1 MLDHFQLFFNDNFDA
16 SFVIKLEGGI
26 IIDCNNTAL
35 DLFGLVDKKDVVG
48 KAWFDVGLASFPEP
62 MYETIKEQIY
72 KEKKWIYIFNIKNI
86 KTKQHIKC
94 KINLSLFE
102 YENDYYGL
110 IRAEDV
116 TDNIENEQELRI
128 SNDRFEKLIA
138 TIPDNFYVLNR
149 DGFYRD
155 FNSKASRNVSVNG
168 PVDGRRHIEDQN
180 LPKKVEIRLIANL
193 ERGLES
199 GKPQLFYYNL
209 KIKKEEIGFEV
220 RLMPL
225 NNIEALVIVRDITA
239 YNRSQ
244 EELTEVNERLKKV
257 LKSINHIIYD
267 IGIAE
272 DGSKKF
278 RYISPQI
285 ENIYGYT
292 IQEFKDLLKADK
304 GIDLFHPDDVKS
316 IKEHSEILNKT
327 KKPISHTY
335 RLKPKGSSKYLY
347 IQEDI
352 FPELNEKGKHVGN
365 FGIAKD
371 VTDKVLVEQQI
382 KERERILSTLFS
394 HLPGMAF
401 RCSVDDQ
408 WTMQVV
414 SKGCENITGYTR
426 DELINNK
433 VVAFVDLI
441 HKDYRSYTVKEI
453 VKDISP
459 DGTFSFEYKIN
470 AKNGDE
476 KWVWEQGEVVKDTEG
491 NIVAFEG
498 YMTDLTSRKNIE
510 EQRLRAEIAEKENKE
525 LEEEIAKRRAA
536 QEELAKAQEL
546 NNSIIDSSLDMI
558 LATDKAGNITQV
570 SPSVERNFGYKETE
584 LIGKNGLIL
593 YSNKSFFKNVYE
605 SLEASGEFSGEIENI
620 TKDGEIFTS
629 YLSASILK
637 DKNGNEIG
645 SMGVSR
651 DITQLKKAEKELK
664 TQTTKLESIFES
676 SANMMIYTIDA
687 DFKMSSFNRK
697 FEQLAKIKFDYQV
710 NLNDDFIDFIKPNVK
725 GEHHESLMKYYRDAM
740 EGKPC
745 EFEGPMLDKNGN
757 TIWIETFLSPI
768 TVDQKTNEIAC
779 LAHEI
784 TDKKIAEKQLK
795 QSLSEKEVLLKEVH
809 HRVKNNLQVISSI
822 LNLQS
827 SYVKDNNTL
836 NILRE
841 SQNRIKSMSFIHE
854 SLYQNTNFS
863 AIKFSEYIDKLSR
876 NLVNTYAFGKNIE
889 LKSDLDPVAV
899 SLDQAIPCGLIL
911 NELISNALK
920 YAFIGKPEGVV
931 ELTLKEEEIDGKET
945 KVIITVKD
953 NGIGMPLSFDVDNA
967 DSLGLQLVYTLIDQ
981 LEGTI
986 NVDTQK
992 GTKYLITFVKQP

>member
-16 SFVIKLEGGI
+16 SFVIRLEGGV
-26 IIDCNNTAL
+26 IIDCNNTVL
-35 DLFGLVDKKDVVG
+35 NLFGFNNKEEVIG
-48 KAWFDVGLASFPEP
+48 KAWFDLGLAEFPEP
-62 MYETIKEQIY
+62 MYDTFKDQIY
-72 KEKKWIYIFNIKNI
+72 KQKKWTYIFDIEHL
-86 KTKQHIKC
+86 KTKQHLKC

-102 YENDYYGL
+102 FEDDFYGL

-116 TDNIENEQELRI
+116 TENIENEHELRV
-128 SNDRFEKLIA
+128 SNDRFEKLIT

-155 FNSKASRNVSVNG
+155 FNSRASRHVSVNAQA
-168 PVDGRRHIEDQN
+168 DGRRHIEDQN
-180 LPKKVEIRLIANL
+180 LPKKVEIRLLANL
-193 ERGLES
+193 ERGLDS

-209 KIKKEEIGFEV
+209 KIKKEEVGFEA

-225 NNIEALVIVRDITA
+225 NNLEALVIVRDISA

-244 EELTEVNERLKKV
+244 AELTEVNDRLKMV

-267 IGIAE
+267 IGIE
-272 DGSKKF
+272 DDGSKEF

-292 IQEFKDLLKADK
+292 IEEFKALLKGNKAV
-304 GIDLFHPDDVKS
+304 DLFHPDDLES
-316 IKEHSEILNKT
+316 IKAHADKIRET

-335 RLKPKGSSKYLY
+335 RLKPKGAKEYIY
-347 IQEDI
+347 IQEDV
-352 FPELNEKGKHVGN
+352 FPELNEKGKLTGN

-371 VTDKVLVEQQI
+371 VTAKVLVEQQI

-401 RCSVDDQ
+401 RCSVDDK

-433 VVAFVDLI
+433 AIAYVDLI
-441 HKDYRSYTVKEI
+441 HSDYRRYTVKEI
-453 VKDISP
+453 VRDIGP
-459 DGTFSFEYKIN
+459 EGTFSFEYKIN
-470 AKNGDE
+470 AKNGEE
-476 KWVWEQGEVVKDTEG
+476 KWVWEQGEVVRDADG
-491 NIVAFEG
+491 NIIAFEG
-498 YMTDLTSRKNIE
+498 YMTDLTSRKNTE

-525 LEEEIAKRRAA
+525 LEDEIAKRKAA
-536 QEELAKAQEL
+536 QEELGKAQEL

-558 LATDKAGNITQV
+558 LATDNSGKITQV
-570 SPSVERNFGYKETE
+570 SPSVERTFGYKEE
-584 LIGKNGLIL
+584 DLIGKNGLIL
-593 YSNKSFFKNVYE
+593 YSDKKSFKNVYK
-605 SLEASGEFSGEIENI
+605 SLEATGEFSGEVENI
-620 TKDGEIFTS
+620 TKDGERFTA

-637 DKNGNEIG
+637 DKSGNEIG

-651 DITQLKKAEKELK
+651 DITQLKEAEKELK

-687 DFKMSSFNRK
+687 DFRISSFNNK
-697 FEQLAKIKFDYQV
+697 FVELAKIKFDSDIS
-710 NLNDDFIDFIKPNVK
+710 LNDDFIAFVKPNVK
-725 GEHHESLMKYYRDAM
+725 EEHHAAFMKYYSDAM
-740 EGKPC
+740 EGIPC
-745 EFEGPMLDKNGN
+745 EFEGPMIDNNGK
-757 TIWIETFLSPI
+757 TIWVETFLSPI
-768 TVDQKTNEIAC
+768 TVDHKTNEISC

-784 TDKKIAEKQLK
+784 TDKKRAEKELK
-795 QSLSEKEVLLKEVH
+795 ESLSEKEVLLKEVH

-876 NLVNTYAFGKNIE
+876 NLVHTYAFGKNIE
-889 LKSDLDPVAV
+889 LISDLDPVAV

-920 YAFIGKPEGVV
+920 YAFIGRSEGTVKIK
-931 ELTLKEEEIDGKET
+931 LKAEEVKTDET
-945 KVIITVKD
+945 MVSITVTD
-953 NGIGMPLSFDVDNA
+953 DGIGMPLNFDVDNA